1 MTLRYEK
8 TCKRVL
14 NGRNIPREMHKSCSV
29 KFIKAHVTHSVP
41 LNRSKKKEHP
51 SAREEKWHF
60 AQQKT
65 CFVLPRSL
73 FIFPFFSI
81 PILALFLSHSLT
93 LSLSLSLSL
102 SLLGL
107 LVPFFQT
114 RIRSRITKDSHR
126 RAFELVLSRCFVHP
140 RCLSYLHASSSSFGR
155 VSLASS
161 PLVDTRNVT
170 REKIEDGTRYA
181 KTMPQG
187 NCSHPEN
194 QTNWTERCSFYATYT
209 HVQFYPVGSYPEH
222 QALFTEQ

>member
-1 MTLRYEK
+1 MTFRTTKDVLRF
-8 TCKRVL
+8 TSFSL
-14 NGRNIPREMHKSCSV
+14 H
-29 KFIKAHVTHSVP
+29 
-41 LNRSKKKEHP
+41 L
-51 SAREEKWHF
+51 
-60 AQQKT
+60 
-65 CFVLPRSL
+65 SL
-73 FIFPFFSI
+73 FFYTHPRTFPLS
-81 PILALFLSHSLT
+81 LSHSF
-93 LSLSLSLSL
+93 SLSLSLSL